1 MAAGK
6 FADAVAK
13 GRVFSVSTV
22 VAGLAI
28 PISTTTAPTVLLWNP
43 QDSGVRF
50 NLVRYVVGD
59 TANAATVAGA
69 LGFQSFSVGSLGQ
82 TNKTGAAISGFAA
95 STITNALIGAG
106 AVSKAK
112 ASAAG
117 TNAIVAVVNYTAI
130 GMSLFAAISSS
141 ADTPVSLVYDFD
153 GLYQLLPGFACF
165 PCASAASGALMQQ
178 TLYWE
183 EVPLDE
189 K

>member
-13 GRVFSVSTV
+13 GRVFSISTV

-50 NLVRYVVGD
+50 NLVRYVIGW
-59 TANAATVAGA
+59 ASGA
-69 LGFQSFSVGSLGQ
+69 SVPSNIGFQSFSVGSQGM
-82 TNKTGAAISGFAA
+82 TNKTGAAISAFAA
-95 STITNALIGAG
+95 SAIKNALIGSG

-117 TNAIVAVVNYTAI
+117 TNTIVAVVDFLATGLNLST
-130 GMSLFAAISSS
+130 GAATGVNPPGS
-141 ADTPVSLVYDFD
+141 AAVYDFD
-153 GLYQLLPGFACF
+153 GLYQLLPGQACF
-165 PCASAASGALMQQ
+165 PCGNAASGALIAQ

-183 EVPLDE
+183 EVPLNDQ
-189 K
+189 